1 MAFGPGWGVAIM
13 FKKRYFIV
21 AIGLILVVITMAH
34 VLIFRKLSPLV
45 VLEELYYIPI
55 FLAALRFGL
64 QGALLTYLFAT
75 LLYLPFFFG
84 EWSLTYLDV
93 VDRTLHLLFSGLFAL
108 IAGFLIDR
116 ERRQEK
122 QAQQDR
128 SLKGIGQAAT
138 AIVHDLKNPLITIL
152 GYAGRIRENK
162 GDPVQAAGIIIES
175 AETMQRIVGDVLDF
189 AKPMQLSRNT
199 EEVNTIVRKAVDYCR
214 ARAEEAG
221 VTLTTELPE
230 QSSCIDLDRVQV
242 QRALVNFINNAV
254 EASNSGQRV
263 EVAVVPETDSLR
275 IVIRDQGAGMDRE
288 TVEAAFKPFYTRKKG
303 GTGLGMSIARK
314 IIESHDGRI
323 TVDSHPGRGTT
334 ITVNL
339 PIGTDMEDEREL

>member
-1 MAFGPGWGVAIM
+1 MFG
-13 FKKRYFIV
+13 KKYFIA
-21 AIGLILVVITMAH
+21 AIGFILIALTVAH
-34 VLIFRKLSPLV
+34 VLIFQNLSPLV

-64 QGALLTYLFAT
+64 QGALLTYLLAT

-93 VDRTLHLLFSGLFAL
+93 VDRTLHLLSSGLFAF

-116 ERRQEK
+116 ERRREK

-152 GYAGRIRENK
+152 GYAGRIREKK
-162 GDPVQAAGIIIES
+162 GDPVQAAQVIFEA
-175 AETMQRIVGDVLDF
+175 AENMQRIVHDVLDF
-189 AKPMQLSRNT
+189 AKPMQLSCNT
-199 EEVNTIVRKAVDYCR
+199 EEVNSIVRKAVDYCR
-214 ARAEEAG
+214 SRAEEAG
-221 VTLTTELPE
+221 VTLTAELPE
-230 QSSCIDLDRVQV
+230 QSPCIDLDRVQV
-242 QRALVNFINNAV
+242 QRALVNLINNAV

-288 TVEAAFKPFYTRKKG
+288 TVEAAFKPFFTRKSG
-303 GTGLGMSIARK
+303 GTGLGMSIASK

-323 TVDSHPGRGTT
+323 TVDSRPGRGTT
-334 ITVNL
+334 ITVKL
-339 PIGTDMEDEREL
+339 PIETDREDEREM